1 MEGGHSQ
8 KKKKKRRF
16 GRGLFLLCKK
26 HIIVNLLLY
35 VLTGI
40 PIFSVVHFS
49 SISSERNNYQII
61 ELLGT

>member
-1 MEGGHSQ
+1 MKIWKGV
-8 KKKKKRRF
+8 
-16 GRGLFLLCKK
+16 FLLCKK

-35 VLTGI
+35 VLIGI

-61 ELLGT
+61 ELLGK